1 MNIETRKLIFI
12 QELVKLQNED
22 VLIGLENFLNE
33 YKSSSSQ
40 NDYSSMSLEKFNSD
54 IDKSFEDVS
63 SGKVINSKDLKSK
76 IQQWS

>member
-40 NDYSSMSLEKFNSD
+40 NDFSSMSLEKFNSD

-63 SGKVINSKDLKSK
+63 SGKLISAKNLKFQSCN
-76 IQQWS
+76 

>member
-40 NDYSSMSLEKFNSD
+40 NDFSSMSLEKFNSD